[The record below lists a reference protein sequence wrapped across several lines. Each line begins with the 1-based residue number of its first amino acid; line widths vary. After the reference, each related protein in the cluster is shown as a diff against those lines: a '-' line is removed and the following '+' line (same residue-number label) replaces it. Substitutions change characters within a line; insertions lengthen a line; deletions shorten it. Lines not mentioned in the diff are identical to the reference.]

1 MRITYRP
8 SLDGSPANT
17 AICAPF
23 GNAGGAGPHFNW
35 SAETATWSSAA
46 IAGIDA
52 KPATNN
58 VVTKAIRNMLIL
70 PIASLCLLKLP
81 HRDAK
86 KKLLSTSKRLLLWH
100 PRSSRGD
107 RITVM
112 FAIGL
117 KRTLAVAL
125 HMSAFGGNRTVI
137 ARSSVIDHDSART
150 VIP

>member
-23 GNAGGAGPHFNW
+23 GSAGGAGPHFNW

-58 VVTKAIRNMLIL
+58 VVTKTRRNMLIL
-70 PIASLCLLKLP
+70 RIASLCPLKLP
-81 HRDAK
+81 HRDAE
-86 KKLLSTSKRLLLWH
+86 KKLLSTSRDYFCGIQETADNLRKGC
-100 PRSSRGD
+100 PRCLRGQP
-107 RITVM
+107 
-112 FAIGL
+112 L
-117 KRTLAVAL
+117 K
-125 HMSAFGGNRTVI
+125 FGKGAGRRDGSTEC
-137 ARSSVIDHDSART
+137 
-150 VIP
+150 PCLP

>member
-46 IAGIDA
+46 FAGIDA

-58 VVTKAIRNMLIL
+58 VVIKARRNMLIL
-70 PIASLCLLKLP
+70 PIASLCPLKLP

-86 KKLLSTSKRLLLWH
+86 KNKRRIYFRPQREHFCGIQDRQLIDGDRTYRGH
-100 PRSSRGD
+100 YGTDANECECCRQGD
-107 RITVM
+107 RIGCANV
-112 FAIGL
+112 
-117 KRTLAVAL
+117 RY
-125 HMSAFGGNRTVI
+125 
-137 ARSSVIDHDSART
+137 
-150 VIP
+150 